1 MGPGVIRISALPQRR
16 YAQSAQHVGPNRLQG
31 GLEFIKKC
39 LAAELLRPARSGGE
53 RQRDIGHLC
62 VDMLI
67 VARIGVGLHPH
78 EYAYWDAGNLEP

>member
-1 MGPGVIRISALPQRR
+1 MWDLA
-16 YAQSAQHVGPNRLQG
+16 G
-31 GLEFIKKC
+31 GNDGLKFIEQC
-39 LAAELLRPARSGGE
+39 LAVELPRHARAGGE
-53 RQRDIGHLC
+53 RQRDIGCLC